1 MPSAPPSPPGR
12 PDPQGQEPPCS
23 CRHSNFASQREL
35 LRAVFDC
42 ATYGIYYCTA
52 EGVIQLCNDAFLRL
66 LALTRDEISGA
77 PVSQFTPAEL
87 SEEQDR
93 VIAHVLRSG
102 APSEYGTELERHDG
116 FRIPVRISVAPVR
129 DHTGAIVGSVS
140 VVRDVVGELEA
151 ARALQESDLRY
162 RAAFRNNPD
171 AIFVI
176 DEQGVIVDANPAAC
190 DLTGV
195 SKERLLNRPIMHLA
209 TTDPDAELHL
219 DATKELRENGSTY
232 RAHVNFARADG
243 TSIDAELHGTALGHG
258 LWQLL
263 IHDVTDR
270 VASEKE
276 LLIHKQALEEKVAAR
291 TRELEHANAA
301 LAHAGRMKDEFL
313 ANMSHELRT
322 PLNSV
327 LGLADALMEGVYG
340 DVDDQQKQILGTMR
354 DSGRHLLELI
364 NDILDLSKIEAGRLE
379 LDYRSISVS
388 EVCQASLRM
397 VRPMAISKRVGTWM
411 RTDPKL
417 GVVVADERRLK
428 QMLVNLLSNAV
439 KFTPSGGTAGV
450 EAWSQG
456 SEVYF
461 SVTDTGIGIEAP
473 DLRRIFEPF
482 TQIDSSLSRQ
492 HEGTGLGLALVRR
505 LAQLHG
511 GRVEVDSEP
520 GRGSRF
526 TIVLPRLASPERES
540 LPSPE
545 EQ

>member
-1 MPSAPPSPPGR
+1 MPSDPPNPAEPN
-12 PDPQGQEPPCS
+12 PLQGQDPPCS
-23 CRHSNFASQREL
+23 CKHGDFASQREL

-42 ATYGIYYCTA
+42 ATYGIYYSTA
-52 EGVIQLCNDAFLRL
+52 EGAIQLSNDAFLRL
-66 LALTRDEISGA
+66 LALQRDDITGA
-77 PVSQFTPAEL
+77 PISQFTPREL
-87 SEEQDR
+87 GEEQDR
-93 VIAHVLRSG
+93 VIAHVLKSG
-102 APSEYGTELERHDG
+102 APSEYGTELVRRDG
-116 FRIPVRISVAPVR
+116 FRIPVRISVAAVR
-129 DHTGAIVGSVS
+129 DQSGSIIGTVS

-151 ARALQESDLRY
+151 ARALQESDQRY
-162 RAAFRNNPD
+162 RAAFCNNPD

-176 DEQGVIVDANPAAC
+176 ERQGVIVDANPAAC
-190 DLTGV
+190 ELTGV

-209 TTDPDAELHL
+209 TADPAAAEHL

-232 RAHVNFARADG
+232 RAHVSFARADS

-263 IHDVTDR
+263 LHDVTDR
-270 VASEKE
+270 VQAEKE
-276 LLIHKQALEEKVAAR
+276 LIEHKQALEEKVAAR

-327 LGLADALMEGVYG
+327 LGLADALLEGVYG
-340 DVDDQQKQILGTMR
+340 DVEEQQKQILGTMR

-397 VRPMAISKRVGTWM
+397 VRPMAIAKRIGTWM

-439 KFTPSGGTAGV
+439 KFTPAGGTAGI

-461 SVTDTGIGIEAP
+461 SVTDTGIGIAAP

-511 GRVEVDSEP
+511 GRVEVDSEQ

-526 TIVLPRLASPERES
+526 TIVLPRLACPERDS

-545 EQ
+545 EL